1 MTTFLWEKEF
11 SFAFFMLTIYLLIM
25 RRYETCLSF
34 FIWLNKR
41 FAAVHNMIA
50 GDISID
56 EDLIIL
62 ISKTV

>member
-1 MTTFLWEKEF
+1 
-11 SFAFFMLTIYLLIM
+11 M

-34 FIWLNKR
+34 FIGLNKR

-50 GDISID
+50 GDIPID